1 MVLVNLVPLLVT
13 LTLVLEILSP
23 VEGHSLGDF
32 GVCLGDVVHPLEYL
46 EHGRGN
52 LGRGLSLGDLGR
64 SLGDLGLGLGKL
76 WFWSW

>member
-1 MVLVNLVPLLVT
+1 MNLVPVLVI
-13 LTLVLEILSP
+13 LTSVLEILSP

-52 LGRGLSLGDLGR
+52 LGRGLSLKMIATTLY
-64 SLGDLGLGLGKL
+64 SQSVNLV
-76 WFWSW
+76 